1 MLPKSGLSISRRQT
15 QHWLLFMGG
24 KKPETG
30 EVKGEKKWL
39 ARLNS
44 NQRLLPSNLNK
55 IRRIMSLTT
64 PGLRRMGWCRGVILH
79 TG

>member
-1 MLPKSGLSISRRQT
+1 
-15 QHWLLFMGG
+15 MGG

-30 EVKGEKKWL
+30 EVNGEKKWQ

-55 IRRIMSLTT
+55 IRRIMSLKT
-64 PGLRRMGWCRGVILH
+64 PEHRRMRWRHEVILH